1 MRRLWRTISNS
12 SHAPLLERI
21 SLFGMQTRK
30 GRAMNITASER
41 ERILLCRQT
50 SPEMTVRELCHYYMI
65 HPAHAVELLGEPA
78 ETVTAPARKRR
89 VDKHK
94 AGEQYALAHVFEHI
108 TAQQLADSIG
118 VSLPTAYKVID
129 DRPDYFRKIKRGMWE
144 CRDAKADRKAEKGN

>member
-1 MRRLWRTISNS
+1 M
-12 SHAPLLERI
+12 
-21 SLFGMQTRK
+21 M
-30 GRAMNITASER
+30 TASER
-41 ERILLCRQT
+41 ERIQLCRAT

-65 HPAHAVELLGEPA
+65 NPDHAAEVWGVEAEPF
-78 ETVTAPARKRR
+78 TTAAPTRKRR
-89 VDKHK
+89 IDKHK

-129 DRPDYFRKIKRGMWE
+129 DRPDYFHKIKRGVWE